1 MSAQKTITN
10 IEKKQHILVCL
21 SASPSNEKIVQTA
34 AKMAKV
40 LDARFTAIY
49 VQNDFAL
56 TESDQKKLD
65 NNIQFAEN
73 IGADVVTVHGED
85 VAMQIAEYAR
95 LSDVTKIVIGQ
106 SNAKR
111 SRIWGGYT
119 LTEKLISYAPDI
131 DIHIIPDAGFYKKSR
146 KSSLFANTQLPT
158 VQDVLRR

>member
-1 MSAQKTITN
+1 MSAQKIITN

-119 LTEKLISYAPDI
+119 LTEKLIA
-131 DIHIIPDAGFYKKSR
+131 FR
-146 KSSLFANTQLPT
+146 F
-158 VQDVLRR
+158 

>member
-1 MSAQKTITN
+1 
-10 IEKKQHILVCL
+10 
-21 SASPSNEKIVQTA
+21 
-34 AKMAKV
+34 MAKV

-56 TESDQKKLD
+56 TESVQKRLD

-95 LSDVTKIVIGQ
+95 LSDVTKIVRGQ

-111 SRIWGGYT
+111 SRI
-119 LTEKLISYAPDI
+119 
-131 DIHIIPDAGFYKKSR
+131 
-146 KSSLFANTQLPT
+146 
-158 VQDVLRR
+158 